1 VKTALPYFVFC
12 LLILN
17 CSTLSAQWHPVAPQK
32 MQGQEAYLFF
42 YDYFFEAE
50 KAEEVSIFNDSVL
63 FEKLE
68 KYRLSR
74 PTYLLE
80 VYLPQKNM
88 YRYYC
93 LRSRADGQ
101 EIAVIESNYKQL
113 LKDLIAEESYQKFLK
128 RSLTAPE
135 IPDGHFYQDQF
146 YFSTQNQIIV
156 EEQRDENW
164 RAKMIERDSILTPFL
179 KVVERDLKK
188 R

>member
-1 VKTALPYFVFC
+1 VKAALLYFVFFV
-12 LLILN
+12 ITVN
-17 CSTLSAQWHPVAPQK
+17 CATLSAQWHPVAPQK
-32 MQGQEAYLFF
+32 VQGQEAYLFF
-42 YDYFFEAE
+42 YDYFFEAQ

-63 FEKLE
+63 LEKLE

-80 VYLPQKNM
+80 VYLPQINR

-93 LRSRADGQ
+93 LRSQADGQ

-113 LKDLIAEESYQKFLK
+113 LKDLIAEDSYQKFLK
-128 RSLTAPE
+128 RSLAAPE

-146 YFSTQNQIIV
+146 YFSTQNKIMV
-156 EEQRDENW
+156 EEQRDESW

-179 KVVERDLKK
+179 KVVERDLKD
-188 R
+188 